1 MLIKSNNLENEK
13 KGSNIIARMNLKKIN
28 EYI

>member
-1 MLIKSNNLENEK
+1 MSIKSNNLENKK
-13 KGSNIIARMNLKKIN
+13 KGSNIIVKMNLEKIN